1 MQSDTNSINIRGSAC
16 QYEKYQY
23 GRLRLPAPYSVGP
36 SQISHLPRTCRC
48 QRSRD
53 WRPLTA
59 LLVDAHKRHKNC
71 ASHSNEQVLNLSM
84 RTAAAQVCDYAS
96 VNGPSSPNNRRE
108 RRTLI
113 ARRQRRRFR
122 WTKVWLILA
131 GVIALLGI
139 VGQIFAVA
147 SPQPVPGWEG
157 LALCSCVA
165 SLDGAK
171 SARRILLHHL
181 LRIWRRLRGHGGLIL
196 SSAP

>member
-1 MQSDTNSINIRGSAC
+1 
-16 QYEKYQY
+16 
-23 GRLRLPAPYSVGP
+23 
-36 SQISHLPRTCRC
+36 
-48 QRSRD
+48 
-53 WRPLTA
+53 
-59 LLVDAHKRHKNC
+59 
-71 ASHSNEQVLNLSM
+71 M

-147 SPQPVPGWEG
+147 SPQPVPLGG
-157 LALCSCVA
+157 PCSLFV
-165 SLDGAK
+165 
-171 SARRILLHHL
+171 
-181 LRIWRRLRGHGGLIL
+181 RGVTRWSEKRKAYIT
-196 SSAP
+196 APPAA